1 MLTLTNHIPTPHS
14 ADELL
19 EWLHDDVRI
28 DDITI
33 INEAL
38 DFIAKN
44 YADEFH
50 HYITKEYL
58 EDVD

>member
-14 ADELL
+14 ADDLL

-33 INEAL
+33 INEIL
-38 DFIAKN
+38 DFIAEN
-44 YADEFH
+44 YDAEFRYH
-50 HYITKEYL
+50 ITKEYL
-58 EDVD
+58 ADE

>member
-1 MLTLTNHIPTPHS
+1 MLTLNNYIPTPHS

-19 EWLHDDVRI
+19 EWLHDEI
-28 DDITI
+28 CLTDIVI
-33 INEAL
+33 INELL

>member
-19 EWLHDDVRI
+19 EWLHDDVRL

-44 YADEFH
+44 CDAEFRYH
-50 HYITKEYL
+50 ITKEYL
-58 EDVD
+58 ADE

>member
-1 MLTLTNHIPTPHS
+1 MLTLNNYIPTPHS
-14 ADELL
+14 ADDLL

-33 INEAL
+33 INELL

-44 YADEFH
+44 YDAEFRH
-50 HYITKEYL
+50 HITKEYL
-58 EDVD
+58 VDE

>member
-19 EWLHDDVRI
+19 EWLHDEVRI

-44 YADEFH
+44 YDAEFRY
-50 HYITKEYL
+50 YITKEYL
-58 EDVD
+58 ADE

>member
-19 EWLHDDVRI
+19 EWLHDEVRI

-38 DFIAKN
+38 EFIAKHF
-44 YADEFH
+44 DIEFRYH
-50 HYITKEYL
+50 ITKEYL
-58 EDVD
+58 ADE